1 MMEGAERGSYGLA
14 HTKRRSL
21 FMTIKSKLI
30 PFFATGVLLSSVAAL
45 AQTRVNPDTG
55 SSTGQASGMQ
65 PSTNSGDSTATTG
78 DTMGAAP
85 GVSSPDQSSGDSA
98 NTPASPSGDSPATS
112 PQVNSPSSTDSS
124 STTSPPDTGASR
136 Q

>member
-1 MMEGAERGSYGLA
+1 
-14 HTKRRSL
+14 
-21 FMTIKSKLI
+21 MTIESKLI
-30 PFFATGVLLSSVAAL
+30 PFFAAGVLLSSVAAH

-55 SSTGQASGMQ
+55 SSTTGQASGMQ

-98 NTPASPSGDSPATS
+98 NTPATPSGDSPTTTARFPVDEAWGRPT
-112 PQVNSPSSTDSS
+112 PASS
-124 STTSPPDTGASR
+124 
-136 Q
+136 